1 MKLLPY
7 AKAVTGMAVLA
18 TVTFVNAQAS
28 PNTLVVDLDRQ
39 TSSATV
45 IDLAPKVI
53 APGGALEMAATLRNT
68 SDGKLESLT
77 VRAKALSEATG
88 ALTLVVERCS
98 EPWKSHERSES
109 GPAFTCPGVTTVALS
124 PRPMTSGPGALI
136 GMAAHA
142 PNGVDHLRFTL
153 QAAMQA
159 AGDQVAE
166 AQLTLLTFP
175 S

>member
-7 AKAVTGMAVLA
+7 AKAVTGMIALA
-18 TVTFVNAQAS
+18 TVTLLNGQAS

-45 IDLAPKVI
+45 IDLAPRVI
-53 APGGALEMAATLRNT
+53 PPGGALEMAATLRNT
-68 SDGKLESLT
+68 SGGELESLT
-77 VRAKALSEATG
+77 LRPKALNEATG
-88 ALTLVVERCS
+88 ALTLVAERCS

-109 GPAFTCPGVTTVALS
+109 GPAFTCPGNTTVALS
-124 PRPMTSGPGALI
+124 PRPTDSGPGALI
-136 GMAAHA
+136 GMAVHA

-153 QAAMQA
+153 RAPLQA
-159 AGDQVAE
+159 AGNQVAE
-166 AQLTLLTFP
+166 AQLTMLTLP